1 MGSFLV
7 GLVLMGTTGRR
18 REKKS
23 LRLGRKE
30 SIQMLRTETS
40 SSVSTDFKQT
50 SSKSSET
57 SQDKLRY
64 FSLSSKF
71 SKLLYLPE

>member
-50 SSKSSET
+50 SSKRSEV